1 MNKEFFQSGAAGIMC
16 SAQNWL
22 VARNDRP
29 CQMHMTHPRGLAIR
43 EVRPIEIQNADF
55 VVKMAY
61 RLEGD

>member
-1 MNKEFFQSGAAGIMC
+1 MNREFFQSGTAGIMC

-22 VARNDRP
+22 VSRNDRS
-29 CQMHMTHPRGLAIR
+29 CQMRVTHPRGLAIR
-43 EVRPIEIQNADF
+43 EVRPIEIQNAEF